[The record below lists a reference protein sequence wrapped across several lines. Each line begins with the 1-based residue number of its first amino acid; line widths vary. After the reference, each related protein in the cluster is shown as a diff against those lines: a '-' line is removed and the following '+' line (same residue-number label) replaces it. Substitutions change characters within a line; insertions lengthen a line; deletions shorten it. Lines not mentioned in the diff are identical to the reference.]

1 MQSFHRYSP
10 WLALPIGAALSLA
23 FAPFNLWPLAIVCPA
38 FLFLSW
44 QDASPKRAAKL
55 GFLFTAG
62 TFLAGTYWLYHSI
75 YVIGQAPLVI
85 AIFLMLALVCI
96 MGGYTALLAY
106 AQARWFPKN
115 GNLRFLVAL
124 PAAWLLLEWLRG
136 WLFSGFPW
144 LAIGYASMDTP
155 LAAFAPIVG
164 VYGVGWLL
172 AVMGG
177 AVAALALPSSVK
189 SVHPELVE
197 GLLQVGQNENGT
209 LRQIQGERNRVLI
222 PCAAFLLPWLIAYP
236 LWNRDW
242 TTPTEAPITVA
253 IVQGAVPQEMKWTP
267 EQHAATLK
275 LYHDL
280 TVPHWGAQLIVW
292 PESALPDWAESLTDY
307 FSNVWQEASV
317 HRSNLLTGVQHYD
330 VKADKAYN
338 SVLALSDNV
347 QWYSKNHLV
356 PFGEYFPV
364 PGFIRNWMRMM
375 SLPHSDFSSG
385 GDNQPALAAAGQKIG
400 VTICY
405 EDAYGSTQLY
415 VLKEATLLV
424 NVTNDAWFGDS
435 TARHQHLQ
443 ISRMRALEA
452 GRPLLRAANDGISGI
467 IDSHGKLVSQL
478 PSFKSD
484 VLTGTVQPRTGLTP
498 YARVG
503 NWLIISLCVLLL
515 AATIALGSRQSA
527 NKLGS

>member
-1 MQSFHRYSP
+1 MGFFYRYSV
-10 WLALPIGAALSLA
+10 WLALPVGAALSLA

-38 FLFLSW
+38 FLFLAW
-44 QDASPKRAAKL
+44 QDATPKRAAKI

-62 TFLAGTYWLYHSI
+62 TYLAGTYWLYHSI
-75 YVIGQAPLVI
+75 YVIGQAPLFV
-85 AIFLMLALVCI
+85 AIVLMLGLVSI
-96 MGGYTALLAY
+96 MGGYMALVAY
-106 AQARWFPKN
+106 VQARWFPKS
-115 GNLRFLVAL
+115 GHLRFLIAL

-144 LAIGYASMDTP
+144 LAIGYAGIDTP
-155 LAAFAPIVG
+155 LAGFAPIVG
-164 VYGVGWLL
+164 VYGVGWLF

-177 AVAALALPSSVK
+177 AVAALILKFLSASVR
-189 SVHPELVE
+189 PELVE
-197 GLLQVGQNENGT
+197 GFLQVGQEKSGA
-209 LRQIQGERNRVLI
+209 LRRVQGERSGILI
-222 PCAAFLLPWLIAYP
+222 AGAALVLPWLIAYP

-242 TTPTEAPITVA
+242 TEPVDGPITVA
-253 IVQGAVPQEMKWTP
+253 IVQGAVPQEMKWSQ
-267 EQHAATLK
+267 EQHDATLK

-292 PESALPDWAESLTDY
+292 PESALPDWAEQLTDY
-307 FSNVWQEASV
+307 FSNVWQEATV
-317 HRSNLLTGVQHYD
+317 HRSHLLTGIQHYD
-330 VKADKAYN
+330 TKTDKAYN
-338 SVLALSDNV
+338 SVLALGDHV

-364 PGFIRNWMRMM
+364 PEFVRSWMRMM

-385 GDNQPALAAAGQKIG
+385 GDGQPALLAAGQKIG

-478 PSFKSD
+478 PSFKSE
-484 VLTGTVQPRTGLTP
+484 VLTGSVQPRIGLTP
-498 YARVG
+498 YARMG
-503 NWLIISLCVLLL
+503 NWLVISWCAVLLV
-515 AATIALGSRQSA
+515 IACVASRRRRF
-527 NKLGS
+527 K

>member
-1 MQSFHRYSP
+1 MQSFHRYSL
-10 WLALPIGAALSLA
+10 WLALPVGAALSLA
-23 FAPFNLWPLAIVCPA
+23 FAPFNLWPLAIGCPG
-38 FLFLSW
+38 FLFLAW

-62 TFLAGTYWLYHSI
+62 TFGAGTYWLYHSI

-85 AIFLMLALVCI
+85 AIFLMLALVSI

-106 AQARWFPKN
+106 AQARWLPKN
-115 GNLRFLVAL
+115 GDLRLLVAL
-124 PAAWLLLEWLRG
+124 PSAWLLLEWLRG

-177 AVAALALPSSVK
+177 ALAALV
-189 SVHPELVE
+189 
-197 GLLQVGQNENGT
+197 
-209 LRQIQGERNRVLI
+209 LRFSARPVRPNRVLI
-222 PCAAFLLPWLIAYP
+222 SGAVLLLPWLIAYP

-242 TTPTEAPITVA
+242 TTPTATPITVA
-253 IVQGAVPQEMKWTP
+253 IVQGAVPQEMKWTQ
-267 EQHAATLK
+267 EQHDATLK

-292 PESALPDWAESLTDY
+292 PESALPDWAEALNDY
-307 FSNVWQEASV
+307 LSNVWQEAAV
-317 HRSNLLTGVQHYD
+317 HRSDLLTGIQHYD
-330 VKADKAYN
+330 AKEDKAYN
-338 SVLALSDNV
+338 SVLAMSDSV

-364 PGFIRNWMRMM
+364 PGFVRNWMRMM
-375 SLPHSDFSSG
+375 SLPHSDFASG
-385 GDNQPALAAAGQKIG
+385 GDDQPALVAAGQKIG

-415 VLKEATLLV
+415 VLKEATLLI

-484 VLTGTVQPRTGLTP
+484 VLAGVVQPRTGLTP

-515 AATIALGSRQSA
+515 AATIALQRRRV
-527 NKLGS
+527 NELGG